1 MDKRKKLIIF
11 ILAFGVFGLMNTEMG
26 VVGILPL
33 LADHYNVTV
42 TRAGLLVSM
51 FALVVAIT
59 GPILPIVFSGI
70 NRKKVMLL
78 SLGIFLFG
86 TIISI
91 FVTDFNTALVARA
104 IPAFFHPVY
113 CSLALT
119 VAAASGSQEQ
129 NRKAITTIIMGVSA
143 GMVLGVP
150 ITSFIASVS
159 SIEMAMT
166 FTAAVNA
173 LAFLATLIFV
183 PSMPVK
189 EKMSYGSQLSV
200 LKKPLTWLAIA
211 TIIFMTA
218 AVAGTNSYSAE
229 YLSKVTHISGENLS
243 AVLFA
248 YGAASIIGNLLAA
261 KLLSKNA
268 MKTALFYP
276 IVMGLIFILWFFIGE
291 LLTPMVIIMALFGI
305 MFSIQNNINQY
316 WITSAAPEAP
326 EFANGLF
333 VSCCNWGISIGTAV
347 GGLFLSGLG
356 IKYVVWTGVLF
367 LILSFVS
374 ISLRNSLYSSA
385 TQLSK

>member
-1 MDKRKKLIIF
+1 LDKRSNLIIL

-33 LADHYNVTV
+33 LADYYDVTV
-42 TRAGLLVSM
+42 TRAGLLVSV
-51 FALVVAIT
+51 FALVVAIA
-59 GPILPIVFSGI
+59 GPVLPVVFSGI
-70 NRKKVMLL
+70 NRKKVMLF

-91 FVTDFNTALVARA
+91 FATDFNVALVARA
-104 IPAFFHPVY
+104 IPAFLHPVY

-129 NRKAITTIIMGVSA
+129 SRKAITTIIMGVSA

-166 FTAAVNA
+166 FTAALNA

-183 PSMPVK
+183 PTMPVK

-229 YLSKVTHISGENLS
+229 YLGKVTHISGETLS
-243 AVLFA
+243 AVLFV

-261 KLLSKNA
+261 KLLSKNP

-276 IVMGLIFILWFFIGE
+276 IVMGIIFIMWFFTGE

-374 ISLRNSLYSSA
+374 IFLRNSLYRPA